1 MFVGRPVIQKGSEP
15 MKKSQ
20 KMGKSI
26 LCIGFL
32 LLSFASVA
40 SADGGFWRV
49 TGELINKDNVGT
61 DFETSCPIAN
71 VKLRFKSRWLGGTGV
86 GLNGPV
92 TPFPWGRSWGEATTN
107 SNGQFSEI
115 SYFFLDAVRGRDILI
130 EAWVLGNDFR
140 YKWQTVTIVRNVN
153 GANPNQQSG
162 NSRTF
167 DLGTIETSLFECPTV
182 FVPADNTSDDSPETA
197 PDKRNQRPTKQG
209 EGTIEPIPYGM
220 GPNGKPGLDLEF
232 TSVVVRH
239 RDNQPNA
246 PAERITWEVVVRN
259 NGPLKY
265 KGTGNCKTRVRM
277 VVYIPELGQE
287 RDYYLSMT
295 KPIEAG
301 AAETFTSNSGN
312 LGELSEANSNAY
324 NFLFEIDPDNL
335 ILESNENNNEAS
347 GVYTPGTETFVTQ

>member
-1 MFVGRPVIQKGSEP
+1 MNK
-15 MKKSQ
+15 MKKTI
-20 KMGKSI
+20 GSI
-26 LCIGFL
+26 LLVGFL
-32 LLSFASVA
+32 TLGLTTVSFAE
-40 SADGGFWRV
+40 GGFWRV
-49 TGELINKDNVGT
+49 TGDLVNNDNAGT
-61 DFETSCPIAN
+61 GFETSCPMAN

-107 SNGQFSEI
+107 SNGQFSET
-115 SYFFLDAVRGRDILI
+115 SYFFPDAVRGRDILI
-130 EAWVLGNDFR
+130 EAWVMGNDFR
-140 YKWQTVTIVRNVN
+140 YKWQTVTIVRNLS
-153 GANPNQQSG
+153 GASSNQQSG
-162 NSRTF
+162 NIRTF

-182 FVPADNTSDDSPETA
+182 FVPGDNSSDDSPKIA

-209 EGTIEPIPYGM
+209 EKTIEPIPYGM

-277 VVYIPELGQE
+277 AVYIPELGQE
-287 RDYYLSMT
+287 RDYYLTMA
-295 KPIEAG
+295 KPIDAG
-301 AAETFTSNSGN
+301 AEETFTSNSGN
-312 LGELSEANSNAY
+312 LGEVSDANSNTY

-347 GVYTPGTETFVTQ
+347 GVYTPETENFVTQ